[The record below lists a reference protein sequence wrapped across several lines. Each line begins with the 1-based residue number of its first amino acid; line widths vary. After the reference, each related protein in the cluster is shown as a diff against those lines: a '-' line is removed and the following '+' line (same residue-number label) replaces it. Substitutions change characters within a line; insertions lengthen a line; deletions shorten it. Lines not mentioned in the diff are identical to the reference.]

1 MHKSPEQTAQAVVFR
16 AGLAGQ
22 LTVQFSLKD
31 LELFVAVAEAGG
43 IAKAAAQCNTVASAV
58 SKRLSDLEDS
68 FHTPL
73 LARSSKGVSLTPA
86 GHSFL
91 VRARGVL
98 NQATQLDEELRAF
111 SSGMRGQV
119 RVFANISAIVQF
131 LPKALA
137 GFLAKHKDIRISLE
151 EHVSS
156 VIAQAVADRVA
167 DVGIASDI
175 PAGQQLRLIPFRED
189 DLVLVMRPRHALAG
203 RKSVRF
209 ADALAYEFV
218 GLHSNSSLHYRLLR
232 EASEI
237 GRPLNL
243 RIQVTSFD
251 AVCAM
256 VAAGLGV
263 GVVPQRAATPYTK
276 SLGLRSVRLN
286 EPWARRQLHICV
298 RSADGLSP
306 AARLL
311 VGHLAAHRLSR

>member
-1 MHKSPEQTAQAVVFR
+1 
-16 AGLAGQ
+16 
-22 LTVQFSLKD
+22 VQFSLKD
-31 LELFVAVAEAGG
+31 LELFVAVAEAGS
-43 IAKAAAQCNTVASAV
+43 IAKAAVQCHTVASAV
-58 SKRLSDLEDS
+58 SKRLSDLEES

-73 LARSSKGVSLTPA
+73 LARSSKGVTLTPA

-98 NQATQLDEELRAF
+98 NQTTQLEEELRAF
-111 SSGMRGQV
+111 SSGVRGQV

-137 GFLAKHKDIRISLE
+137 KFLAQHKDIRIDLE

-156 VIAQAVADRVA
+156 VVAQAVADRVA
-167 DVGIASDI
+167 DVGIVSDI
-175 PAGQQLRLIPFRED
+175 PAVRQLELLPFRED
-189 DLVLVMRPRHALAG
+189 QLVLVMRSRHPLAG

-209 ADALAYEFV
+209 ADALAYDFV

-232 EASEI
+232 EASQI

-256 VAAGLGV
+256 VTAGLGV
-263 GVVPQRAATPYTK
+263 GIVPRGAATPYTK
-276 SLGLRSVRLN
+276 SLGLASVRLN
-286 EPWARRQLHICV
+286 EEWARRQLHICV
-298 RSADGLSP
+298 RSLADLSP

-311 VGHLAAHRLSR
+311 VDHVTGHRRAR

>member
-1 MHKSPEQTAQAVVFR
+1 
-16 AGLAGQ
+16 
-22 LTVQFSLKD
+22 VQFSLKD
-31 LELFVAVAEAGG
+31 LELFVAVAEAGS
-43 IAKAAAQCNTVASAV
+43 IAKAAAQCHTVASAV

-68 FHTPL
+68 FRTPL
-73 LARSSKGVSLTPA
+73 LARSSKGVTLTPA

-111 SSGMRGQV
+111 SSGVRGQV

-137 GFLAKHKDIRISLE
+137 KFLASHKDIRIDLE
-151 EHVSS
+151 EHVSN
-156 VIAQAVADRVA
+156 VVAQAVADRVA
-167 DVGIASDI
+167 DVGIVSDI
-175 PAGQQLRLIPFRED
+175 PAVRELELIPFRED
-189 DLVLVMRPRHALAG
+189 ELVLVMRPRHPLAG

-209 ADALAYEFV
+209 ADALPYEFV
-218 GLHSNSSLHYRLLR
+218 GLHGNSSLHYRLLR

-263 GVVPQRAATPYTK
+263 GIVPRGAATPYTK
-276 SLGLRSVRLN
+276 SLGLEAVRLQ

-298 RSADGLSP
+298 RSLAELSP

-311 VGHLAAHRLSR
+311 VDHLAGHRRAR

>member
-1 MHKSPEQTAQAVVFR
+1 
-16 AGLAGQ
+16 
-22 LTVQFSLKD
+22 
-31 LELFVAVAEAGG
+31 LFIAVAEAGS
-43 IAKAAAQCNTVASAV
+43 IAKAAAQCHTVASAV
-58 SKRLSDLEDS
+58 SKRLSDLERS

-73 LARSSKGVSLTPA
+73 LARSSKGVTLTPA

-98 NQATQLDEELRAF
+98 NQATQLEEELRAF
-111 SSGMRGQV
+111 SSGVRGQV

-131 LPKALA
+131 LPRALA
-137 GFLAKHKDIRISLE
+137 KFLAQHKDVRIDLE

-156 VIAQAVADRVA
+156 VVAQAVADRVA
-167 DVGIASDI
+167 DVGIVSDI
-175 PAGQQLRLIPFRED
+175 PAVRQLELLPFRED
-189 DLVLVMRPRHALAG
+189 QLVLVMRRRHPLAG

-209 ADALAYEFV
+209 ADALAYDFV

-263 GVVPQRAATPYTK
+263 GIVPRGAATPYTR
-276 SLGLRSVRLN
+276 SLGLASVRLN
-286 EPWARRQLHICV
+286 ESWARRRLHICV
-298 RSADGLSP
+298 RSLAELSP

-311 VGHLAAHRLSR
+311 VDHLAGHRRAR

>member
-1 MHKSPEQTAQAVVFR
+1 LPKLLYLEGVKRHN
-16 AGLAGQ
+16 
-22 LTVQFSLKD
+22 LTVEFSLKD
-31 LELFVAVAEAGG
+31 LELFVAVAEAGS
-43 IAKAAAQCNTVASAV
+43 IARAAAQCHTVASAV
-58 SKRLSDLEDS
+58 SKRLSGLEES

-73 LARSSKGVSLTPA
+73 LSRSSKGASLTPA

-98 NQATQLDEELRAF
+98 NQANQLDEELRAF
-111 SSGMRGQV
+111 SSGVRGQV

-137 GFLAKHKDIRISLE
+137 KFLAQHKDIRIDLE

-156 VIAQAVADRVA
+156 VVALAVADRVA
-167 DVGIASDI
+167 DVGIVSDI
-175 PAGQQLRLIPFRED
+175 PMGRQLELLPFRED
-189 DLVLVMRPRHALAG
+189 ELVLVMRPRHPLAG

-209 ADALAYEFV
+209 ADALAYDFV
-218 GLHSNSSLHYRLLR
+218 GPHSNSSLHYRLLR

-237 GRPLNL
+237 GRALKL

-263 GVVPQRAATPYTK
+263 GIVPKGAATPYTK
-276 SLGLRSVRLN
+276 SLGLASVRLN
-286 EPWARRQLHICV
+286 EPWGRRELHMCV
-298 RSADGLSP
+298 RSAGELSP

-311 VGHLAAHRLSR
+311 VDHLTGHRGSR